1 MPEDLTPEDDTDPAA
16 DTQTFQAFVD
26 RREADERE
34 AAAAQRASTGRV
46 VLAVLVALL
55 VVAGLVWLILGR

>member
-1 MPEDLTPEDDTDPAA
+1 MPEDLTPEDDVDPAA

-55 VVAGLVWLILGR
+55 VLAGLVWLILGR

>member
-1 MPEDLTPEDDTDPAA
+1 MPEDDVDPAA

-34 AAAAQRASTGRV
+34 ATASRRAATGRV
-46 VLAVLVALL
+46 ALPALVAL
-55 VVAGLVWLILGR
+55 VVLLAGFWLAFAH

>member
-1 MPEDLTPEDDTDPAA
+1 MPEDMTPEYDVDPAA

-34 AAAAQRASTGRV
+34 AAGTRRAASRTALV
-46 VLAVLVALL
+46 AALVAL
-55 VVAGLVWLILGR
+55 AIIIALVWLALAR